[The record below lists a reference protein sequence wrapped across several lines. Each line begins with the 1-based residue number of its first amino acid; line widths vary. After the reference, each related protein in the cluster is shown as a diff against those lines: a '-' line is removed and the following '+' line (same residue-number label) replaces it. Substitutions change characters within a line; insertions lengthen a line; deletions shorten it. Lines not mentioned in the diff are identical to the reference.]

1 MIDPNSQDP
10 SKRKSFFDEDSMD
23 DGGNAHPPHPEQR
36 VYNDRERMA
45 SRYHDDEDED
55 YGDQD
60 YDRRKSSRFGFMNS
74 LGGGNGDGS
83 STRKLTYAA
92 GGIGALLVVFIGGWM
107 FFSSSN
113 NGIPVFEPP
122 AEVAKV
128 KPANAGN
135 VETIGMG
142 MGGDNALNNGQTPS
156 GQPGLASGPEQA
168 NPQGLADQFNKPIPP
183 VTPPSTTQNNKP
195 SSSTTPSSSA
205 VAPSNSTSTDSNLD
219 DQPAPKP
226 VTHPKR
232 QQATHHATESKK
244 PKAEVKKS
252 AKKTETHQVSS
263 GHFGVQ
269 LASLKSNEAAQKQWQ
284 VLKKKAPDV
293 LGKYSPSVQKAEVN
307 GTAVYRLRIKGLA
320 SKAQVNTIC
329 SELKAKGVACTMAY

>member
-60 YDRRKSSRFGFMNS
+60 YDRRKPSRFGFMNS
-74 LGGGNGDGS
+74 LSGGNGDGS

-92 GGIGALLVVFIGGWM
+92 GGVGALLVVFIGGWM
-107 FFSSSN
+107 FLNSSN
-113 NGIPVFEPP
+113 SGIPVFEPP

-142 MGGDNALNNGQTPS
+142 IGGDNSQTPN

-183 VTPPSTTQNNKP
+183 VTPPFVTQGNAGASP
-195 SSSTTPSSSA
+195 SSSTTTPPSSMTPP
-205 VAPSNSTSTDSNLD
+205 VASGTDSSND
-219 DQPAPKP
+219 EDQPVAPKP
-226 VTHPKR
+226 AAYSKH
-232 QQATHHATESKK
+232 QATQHAAETKK
-244 PKAEVKKS
+244 PEAKKS
-252 AKKTETHQVSS
+252 AKKPAVAHQASS

-320 SKAQVNTIC
+320 SKAQVNTLC
-329 SELKAKGVACTMAY
+329 SELKAKGVACTIAY